1 VTPAK
6 EALPVR
12 GRRAELLG
20 AALIG
25 CTGLQ
30 FGSVVVLG
38 RIATRPGGL
47 PVPTL
52 LAIRFAIAA
61 AVLATVLVALRQ
73 PLRAAKGEGWR
84 LAALGVG
91 GYAIEAALFFAA
103 LRHGTA
109 AAVTLLFYTYPVIVS
124 GLAVFLGRG
133 LPGWLLGASLAC
145 AVAGAAIVVVAAG
158 GVEIDSVGV
167 AFALGSSTMIS
178 LYLVGAEAVLRS
190 TNSLVGATWVSAA
203 AAVGLGTYA
212 VATGDAVLP
221 VGWRQWGPV
230 LAMAAFTSGAFVCLF
245 AGLRRLG
252 VVRTAI
258 ISASEPLV
266 AAVLAAVFLGEAVH
280 RGTLG
285 GGLLIVAG
293 AVAASLARAGGSA
306 GPVMPGEA
314 SA

>member
-1 VTPAK
+1 VRSAADP
-6 EALPVR
+6 PVR
-12 GRRAELLG
+12 RRRTDLLG

-25 CTGLQ
+25 ATGLQ

-47 PVPTL
+47 PVPAL

-61 AVLATVLVALRQ
+61 ALLAAALIALRQ

-84 LAALGVG
+84 LAVLGVG
-91 GYAIEAALFFAA
+91 GYAVEAALFFFA

-109 AAVTLLFYTYPVIVS
+109 AAVTLLFFTYPVVVS
-124 GLAVFLGRG
+124 AIAFILGRG

-145 AVAGAAIVVVAAG
+145 AVGGAAVVVVAAG
-158 GVEIDSVGV
+158 GVAIDSAGIVL
-167 AFALGSSTMIS
+167 ALGSSTMIS
-178 LYLVGAEAVLRS
+178 FYLVGAEAVLKR
-190 TNSLVGATWVSAA
+190 TNSLTGSMWVGAA
-203 AAVGLGTYA
+203 AAAGLGVYA
-212 VATGDAVLP
+212 AATGDAAWP

-230 LAMAAFTSGAFVCLF
+230 LAMAAFTAGAFVCLF

-258 ISASEPLV
+258 ISACEPLV

-280 RGTLG
+280 AGTVG
-285 GGLLIVAG
+285 GGLLIVVG
-293 AVAASLARAGGSA
+293 AVAASLARAGGP
-306 GPVMPGEA
+306 GGQVIPGEG